1 MSTPNLKLFFHALV
15 ATGVLTLL
23 ACNGS
28 GSTPGGTLNL
38 AIADTPVDGA
48 TSVLITFTGVEI
60 KPGGHGDARTNGL
73 DNEEDDDNTPAPGGS
88 TSIAPSGS
96 TNTAPGG
103 STTTAPGSS
112 TGMGDDQGDDD
123 QGEDDNGDHA
133 KPLEFNFPSPVT
145 VDLLKQQGGSS
156 ASLLNGVK
164 LPAGHYEWIRLKLA
178 TTNCCTISLS
188 DGSVHPLVVASGDET
203 GLKLVRGF
211 TVATDGTVNF
221 TIDFDLRHS
230 IVLANGVYFLKPVL
244 RLMDNLQVGGIEG
257 TAQNTLSIGGLP
269 ISDPS
274 CGPAAYIYA
283 GANVMPVDIA
293 PGAAVQPVT
302 TATLSL
308 DDDNGDFR
316 FKAGFLAPGAY
327 TVALVCAAK
336 DDPTKLDNLTFS
348 ATKNATVTADM
359 ATEVDFP

>member
-1 MSTPNLKLFFHALV
+1 MPTPNLKLFFHALV

-28 GSTPGGTLNL
+28 SSTPGGTLNL

-73 DNEEDDDNTPAPGGS
+73 DDQGDDDDTPAPGGS
-88 TSIAPSGS
+88 TS
-96 TNTAPGG
+96 
-103 STTTAPGSS
+103 TAPGSS
-112 TGMGDDQGDDD
+112 TGMGNNQGDNDE
-123 QGEDDNGDHA
+123 GEDDNGDGA

-178 TTNCCTISLS
+178 TTNCCTITLS

-221 TIDFDLRHS
+221 TIDFDLRRS

-244 RLMDNLQVGGIEG
+244 RLIDDLEVGKIEG
-257 TAQNTLSIGGLP
+257 VVQNTFTIGGVA

-283 GANVMPVDIA
+283 GAGVTPVDIA
-293 PGAAVQPVT
+293 PGAAVQPIT
-302 TATLSL
+302 TAALNL
-308 DDDNGDFR
+308 DDDTGEFR
-316 FKAGFLAPGAY
+316 FKAGFLPPGAY
-327 TVALVCAAK
+327 TVALVCAAN

-359 ATEVDFP
+359 VTEVDFP